1 MPNHFQGWNLVRNSA
16 IAIFSLCSLILI
28 FHGVNEQSMRIVIRL
43 TARTSCIL
51 FLLAFSASS
60 FRRLKPH
67 KLTQWLLRNR
77 RYLGLS
83 IAVSHGFHAIAIIG
97 AVMLSTGEIPTD
109 NHGGNLG
116 YFFIIAMT
124 LTSFSYPASFLGD
137 RGWKILHT
145 VGMYYLWLAFIVSFS
160 KGLAKSMVIYLP
172 FVSLLIIALILR
184 LIVPLLKR
192 ATFKKSSIA
201 RSFDFKDR

>member
-1 MPNHFQGWNLVRNSA
+1 MIKTIDNFQGWNLVKNSA
-16 IAIFSLCSLILI
+16 IIIFSLFILILI
-28 FHGVNEQSMRIVIRL
+28 FHGINKPSMRIAIRL

-60 FRRLKPH
+60 LRRLKSN

-83 IAVSHGFHAIAIIG
+83 MAVSHGFHAIAIIG
-97 AVMLSTGEIPTD
+97 AVMLSTGEISTD

-124 LTSFSYPASFLGD
+124 ITSFSYPASFLGD

-145 VGMYYLWLAFIVSFS
+145 VGMYYLWLAFIVTFS
-160 KGLAKSMVIYLP
+160 EKLSESMVIYLP
-172 FVSLLIIALILR
+172 FVSLLTIAIALR
-184 LIVPLLKR
+184 LIVPLFKR
-192 ATFKKSSIA
+192 KSVSA
-201 RSFDFKDR
+201 